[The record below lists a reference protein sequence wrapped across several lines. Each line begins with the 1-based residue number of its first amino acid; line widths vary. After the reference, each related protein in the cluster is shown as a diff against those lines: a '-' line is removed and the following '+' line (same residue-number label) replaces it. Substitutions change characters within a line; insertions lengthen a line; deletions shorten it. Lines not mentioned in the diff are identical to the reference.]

1 MIYLYDDKGTITAE
15 YEDWKLRDVELDI
28 HNGSLSGA
36 ILRADDIKHFKFADG
51 RYVEKTVDEKY
62 AEKLI
67 TKQERDEITARD
79 KAVEREQLIAQEMQ
93 AMEDEKR
100 TAAIER
106 LKAAGKI

>member
-1 MIYLYDDKGTITAE
+1 MIYLYDDNGKITAE

-36 ILRADDIKHFKFADG
+36 ILRADDIRHFKFADG
-51 RYVEKTVDEKY
+51 RYVEKTADEKY

-67 TKQERDEITARD
+67 TKKELDEI
-79 KAVEREQLIAQEMQ
+79 LIAQEMQ

>member
-1 MIYLYDDKGTITAE
+1 MIYLYDDKGKITAE

-36 ILRADDIKHFKFADG
+36 ILRADDIRHFKFADG

-67 TKQERDEITARD
+67 TKKERDDA
-79 KAVEREQLIAQEMQ
+79 ERERLIAQEMQ

>member
-1 MIYLYDDKGTITAE
+1 MIYLYDDNGKITAE

-36 ILRADDIKHFKFADG
+36 VLRADDIRHFKFVDG

-67 TKQERDEITARD
+67 TKQELDDLIARD
-79 KAVEREQLIAQEMQ
+79 KAVEREQIIQDEMR
-93 AMEDEKR
+93 AMAE
-100 TAAIER
+100 ER
-106 LKAAGKI
+106 AKLLGKII

>member
-1 MIYLYDDKGTITAE
+1 MIYLYDDKGKITVE

-36 ILRADDIKHFKFADG
+36 VIRADDIRHFKFADG
-51 RYVEKTVDEKY
+51 RYVEKSVDEKY

-67 TKQERDEITARD
+67 TKKERDDA
-79 KAVEREQLIAQEMQ
+79 ERERLIAQEMQ

>member
-1 MIYLYDDKGTITAE
+1 MIYLYDDKGKITAE

-51 RYVEKTVDEKY
+51 RYVEKTADEKY

-67 TKQERDEITARD
+67 TKKEFDDLIARD
-79 KAVEREQLIAQEMQ
+79 KAVEREKIIQDEMR
-93 AMEDEKR
+93 AMAE
-100 TAAIER
+100 ER
-106 LKAAGKI
+106 AVASGKIK

>member
-1 MIYLYDDKGTITAE
+1 MIYLYDDKGKITAE

-36 ILRADDIKHFKFADG
+36 ILRADDIRHFKFTDG

-67 TKQERDEITARD
+67 TKKERDDA
-79 KAVEREQLIAQEMQ
+79 ERERLIAQEMQ

-100 TAAIER
+100 TSAVER

>member
-1 MIYLYDDKGTITAE
+1 MIYLYDDNGKITAE

-36 ILRADDIKHFKFADG
+36 IFRADDIKHFKFADG

-67 TKQERDEITARD
+67 TKQERDTAV
-79 KAVEREQLIAQEMQ
+79 AAQ
-93 AMEDEKR
+93 
-100 TAAIER
+100 AAIER
-106 LKAAGKI
+106 ERIIQDEMRAMAEERAVSSGKIK

>member
-1 MIYLYDDKGTITAE
+1 MIYLYDDKGKITAE
-15 YEDWKLRDVELDI
+15 YEDWKIRDVELDI

-67 TKQERDEITARD
+67 TKKELDDLIARD
-79 KAVEREQLIAQEMQ
+79 KAVEREQIIQDEMR
-93 AMEDEKR
+93 AMAE
-100 TAAIER
+100 ER
-106 LKAAGKI
+106 AKLLGKII

>member
-28 HNGSLSGA
+28 YNGSLSGA
-36 ILRADDIKHFKFADG
+36 ILRADDIRHFKFTDG

-67 TKQERDEITARD
+67 TKKEYDTEVATQTE
-79 KAVEREQLIAQEMQ
+79 VERERIIQEEMHAMAEERAKQLN
-93 AMEDEKR
+93 
-100 TAAIER
+100 
-106 LKAAGKI
+106 KIS

>member
-1 MIYLYDDKGTITAE
+1 MIYLYDDNGKITAE

-28 HNGSLSGA
+28 HNGSLSGSVLQA
-36 ILRADDIKHFKFADG
+36 NDIKHFKFADG

-67 TKQERDEITARD
+67 TKKELDEA
-79 KAVEREQLIAQEMQ
+79 ERERLIAQEMQ

>member
-1 MIYLYDDKGTITAE
+1 MIHLYDDKGTITAE

-36 ILRADDIKHFKFADG
+36 ILRADDIKHFRFADG

-67 TKQERDEITARD
+67 TKKERDTAV
-79 KAVEREQLIAQEMQ
+79 AAQ
-93 AMEDEKR
+93 
-100 TAAIER
+100 AAIER
-106 LKAAGKI
+106 EKIIQDEMRAMAEERAVASGKIK

>member
-36 ILRADDIKHFKFADG
+36 ILRADDIRHFKFADG
-51 RYVEKTVDEKY
+51 RYVEKTADEKY

-67 TKQERDEITARD
+67 TKQELDDLIARD
-79 KAVEREQLIAQEMQ
+79 KAVEREQIIQAEMR
-93 AMEDEKR
+93 AMAE
-100 TAAIER
+100 ER
-106 LKAAGKI
+106 AKLLGKII

>member
-1 MIYLYDDKGTITAE
+1 MIYLYDDKGKITAE
-15 YEDWKLRDVELDI
+15 YEDWKLWDVELDI
-28 HNGSLSGA
+28 HNGSLSGT
-36 ILRADDIKHFKFADG
+36 IFRADDIRHFKFADG

-62 AEKLI
+62 SEKLI
-67 TKQERDEITARD
+67 TKKELDEI
-79 KAVEREQLIAQEMQ
+79 LIAQEMQ

>member
-1 MIYLYDDKGTITAE
+1 MIYLYDDKGKINAE

-36 ILRADDIKHFKFADG
+36 VLQAEDIKHFKFADG

-67 TKQERDEITARD
+67 TKKERDM
-79 KAVEREQLIAQEMQ
+79 AVAAQ
-93 AMEDEKR
+93 
-100 TAAIER
+100 AAIER
-106 LKAAGKI
+106 ERIIQAEMRAMAEERAVAAGKIK

>member
-36 ILRADDIKHFKFADG
+36 ILRADDIRHFKFADG
-51 RYVEKTVDEKY
+51 RYAEKTVDEKY

-67 TKQERDEITARD
+67 TKKELDDLIARD
-79 KAVEREQLIAQEMQ
+79 KAVEREQIIQAEMR
-93 AMEDEKR
+93 AMAE
-100 TAAIER
+100 ER
-106 LKAAGKI
+106 AKLLGKII